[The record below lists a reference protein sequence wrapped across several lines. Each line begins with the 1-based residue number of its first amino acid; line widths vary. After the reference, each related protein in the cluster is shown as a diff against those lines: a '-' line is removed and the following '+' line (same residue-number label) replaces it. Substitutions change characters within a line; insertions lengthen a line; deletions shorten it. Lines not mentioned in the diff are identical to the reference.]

1 MQSYTFV
8 LIIITLITFTSILA
22 QYSVQK
28 DTQKE
33 LAVSFKIKQK
43 VLWDPGIQNPLSIIH
58 HTHPPQKGTHTLTT
72 NNTKHHTN
80 NKITH
85 KTMQI
90 FFIIFTLN

>member
-33 LAVSFKIKQK
+33 LAISFKTKQK
-43 VLWDPGIQNPLSIIH
+43 VLQDPGIQNPLLIKHSLSLKRE
-58 HTHPPQKGTHTLTT
+58 HTHPQKTTQNTTQTTKLHT
-72 NNTKHHTN
+72 KPC
-80 NKITH
+80 KI
-85 KTMQI
+85 
-90 FFIIFTLN
+90 FSLYLL